1 MSRVPRTNFHSSE
14 LIRCLADLALLDSE
28 DAGKAFAEQL
38 GHWIHFTDAITL
50 SNVHQGPLPAAA
62 PGAPQPEAAAAR
74 AELNQLKAQV
84 TGAII
89 KTCSA
94 KPGLDPSGLPEP
106 FTAPPAKLANAW
118 LPYRRFYEAQQR
130 EMDARI
136 HPLRGKLRASL
147 ARATPRL
154 RKLAELDACFEHI
167 LRSREQLLLAR
178 VPQLLGARFEL
189 LYTQHQDSDPQEWHK
204 AGGWLARL
212 CKEMQTLL
220 LAEAELRLQPAL
232 GLLEAWNN
240 EYQ

>member
-38 GHWIHFTDAITL
+38 SHWIHFTDAITL
-50 SNVHQGPLPAAA
+50 SNVHQSGLATMATSPARDTTAA
-62 PGAPQPEAAAAR
+62 S
-74 AELNQLKAQV
+74 AELTQLKAQV
-84 TGAII
+84 NGAII
-89 KTCSA
+89 KICNA

-106 FTAPPAKLANAW
+106 LASAPTKIASAW

-136 HPLRGKLRASL
+136 HPLRGKLRACL

-167 LRSREQLLLAR
+167 LRAREQTLLGR

-189 LYTQHQDSDPQEWHK
+189 LYTQHQHTDPAQWSK
-204 AGGWLARL
+204 PDGWLTRL

-232 GLLEAWNN
+232 GLLEAWKNDTP
-240 EYQ
+240 